1 MSKFGSLNNFQLTRE
16 LYNMKEKVH
25 HYETL
30 IKEVETKLKILIKK
44 ETDFFENYTNTQKE
58 LIDLGIEQ
66 GELREKINMLE
77 KKCSNRKLDIFFTP
91 ETETE
96 YFIDFLKENQLDY
109 LQEYLISK
117 GVRCVDDILFLTLQD
132 LETDG
137 ITLVDSK
144 KLLKK
149 AKEELEQQ
157 SVV

>member
-25 HYETL
+25 HYENL
-30 IKEVETKLKILIKK
+30 IKEVETKLNILIKK

-66 GELREKINMLE
+66 GALREKMNMLE
-77 KKCSNRKLDIFFTP
+77 KKYSNRKLDIFFIP

-96 YFIDFLKENQLDY
+96 YFIDFLKENKLDY

-132 LETDG
+132 LEMDG

-144 KLLKK
+144 KLLKN